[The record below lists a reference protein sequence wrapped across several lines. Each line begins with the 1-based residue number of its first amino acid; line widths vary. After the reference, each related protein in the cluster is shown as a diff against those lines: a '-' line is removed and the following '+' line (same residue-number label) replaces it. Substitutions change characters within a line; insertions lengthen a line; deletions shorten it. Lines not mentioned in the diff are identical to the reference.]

1 MLTMREGEDWE
12 SGVWVQNSNLRERCA
27 DANGLH
33 PACINV
39 DILFVIPTTVL
50 LKIP

>member
-1 MLTMREGEDWE
+1 MREEEDWE
-12 SGVWVQNSNLRERCA
+12 SWVWVQNSNLRELCA

-39 DILFVIPTTVL
+39 DILFVILTTVL
-50 LKIP
+50 LEIP